1 MQNGRYIY
9 VIKMKKIVLSS
20 KSKSDNLEFR
30 LAVFA
35 FLLLIN
41 LLPLRA
47 QVNVVYNQFFMNP
60 YLYNPAY
67 AGVEGHTVIFA
78 LYRQQWMN
86 FESSPAISNVSF
98 HTPLKGGIGIG
109 ATVFNETQ
117 GPLTTSWGKI
127 SSSYLITVDKE
138 HYLRFGLSLGAGNNA
153 LNFSELDAPTDPAF
167 TNLVDNS
174 TFLIGDFGATYHFG
188 HFNAGFS
195 IPNLVTYDVIS
206 PETNSPIR
214 VSPLDNVLFKV
225 NYRGHLNDDLA
236 IEPHLIYRYSEL
248 GPDQYEGTV
257 ILHIKH
263 VTWAGAS
270 FRQDNNLVGL
280 LGIKL
285 KESFAIG
292 YSFELGNSSIAS
304 TLGPTHEVHIG
315 YHLGSKKEHAEHVS
329 SFIKSHRLSAED
341 RARKAE
347 LERERKLAALR
358 KSRAP
363 QQSAETSQ
371 EEDEDSLGGLLSGS
385 TTNDTTETETD
396 NPADEES
403 ETENSP
409 PAEERTNQFGEREQ
423 EVTFERTT
431 ATGEKETVN
440 AWIPADSEDEK
451 FALAP
456 EATHKER
463 TKSDGTKEVAVE
475 LLRTDSE
482 GNTDKIVKWQPVT
495 EATAENLPADTQ
507 PEETISEEVVE
518 EQAEVIPEQVV
529 IPEEETD
536 PPSLIEQPEEVV
548 EETRPK
554 SDSTL
559 TDDFRTPEELAE
571 STEPENVRKGSHIL
585 ELTAG
590 SYVIAGAFESFD
602 GAETISDRLFQRGF
616 RAAKVGY
623 VSARGYY
630 YVVIYESVQVSRAQS
645 ERNRIRNLP
654 GLDKVWVLT
663 VSE

>member
-1 MQNGRYIY
+1 ME
-9 VIKMKKIVLSS
+9 KIVLSS
-20 KSKSDNLEFR
+20 KSKSDKLRFR
-30 LAVFA
+30 FVGFA
-35 FLLLIN
+35 FLIIAN
-41 LLPLRA
+41 FLPLQA

-109 ATVFNETQ
+109 ATIFNETQ

-138 HYLRFGLSLGAGNNA
+138 HYLRFGLSLGAGNNT
-153 LNFSELDAPTDPAF
+153 LNFTELDAPTDPAF

-214 VSPLDNVLFKV
+214 VSPLDNVLFKM

-236 IEPHLIYRYSEL
+236 IEPHLIYRYSEIE
-248 GPDQYEGTV
+248 PDQYEGTV
-257 ILHIKH
+257 IFHIKH
-263 VTWAGAS
+263 VTWAGVTY
-270 FRQDNNLVGL
+270 RQDNNLIGL

-285 KESFAIG
+285 KESFAVG
-292 YSFELGNSSIAS
+292 YSFELGNSNISS
-304 TLGPTHEVHIG
+304 TLGPTHEIHVG

-341 RARKAE
+341 RAKKAE
-347 LERERKLAALR
+347 LDRERKLAALR
-358 KSRAP
+358 RSRQPDPTNTAD
-363 QQSAETSQ
+363 QQ
-371 EEDEDSLGGLLSGS
+371 EDDDSLGNLLGGNTNNN
-385 TTNDTTETETD
+385 TTDTSEENTPANTD
-396 NPADEES
+396 TP
-403 ETENSP
+403 TENEA

-423 EVTFERTT
+423 QVTFERTSSDGQT
-431 ATGEKETVN
+431 QTVN
-440 AWIPADSEDEK
+440 AWVPADTADEK
-451 FALAP
+451 WELDPNA
-456 EATHKER
+456 EHRER
-463 TKSDGTKEVAVE
+463 TTPEGTTEVAVE
-475 LLRTDSE
+475 LLRTDAQ
-482 GNTDKIVKWQPVT
+482 GNTDKVVRWQPVS
-495 EATAENLPADTQ
+495 EAPPQEDTPTDSPVIDT
-507 PEETISEEVVE
+507 PEEVITQQEDVVE
-518 EQAEVIPEQVV
+518 EVPQEEIQNPVV
-529 IPEEETD
+529 VNQLEEIIQET
-536 PPSLIEQPEEVV
+536 QPQQ
-548 EETRPK
+548 
-554 SDSTL
+554 DSTL
-559 TDDFRTPEELAE
+559 TNDFRTPEELAQ
-571 STEPENVRKGSHIL
+571 SSEPENVKKGSHIL
-585 ELTAG
+585 ELPAG
-590 SYVIAGAFESFD
+590 SYVIAGAFESFN
-602 GAETISDRLFQRGF
+602 GAENISDTLFERGF
-616 RAAKVGY
+616 HEAKVGY

-630 YVVIYESVQVSRAQS
+630 YVVIFESDQVSRAQS

-654 GLDKVWVLT
+654 GLDQVWVLT

>member
-1 MQNGRYIY
+1 ME
-9 VIKMKKIVLSS
+9 KIVLSS
-20 KSKSDNLEFR
+20 KSKSDNLRFR
-30 LAVFA
+30 LAGLA
-35 FLLLIN
+35 FFILIN
-41 LLPLRA
+41 ILPLRA

-86 FESSPAISNVSF
+86 FQNSPAISNVSF

-138 HYLRFGLSLGAGNNA
+138 HYLRFGLSLGAGNNT
-153 LNFSELDAPTDPAF
+153 LNFAELDAPTDPAF

-214 VSPLDNVLFKV
+214 VSPLDNVLFKA

-236 IEPHLIYRYSEL
+236 IEPHLIYRYSSE

-257 ILHIKH
+257 IFHIKH

-280 LGIKL
+280 IGIKL

-304 TLGPTHEVHIG
+304 TLGPTHELHVG

-329 SFIKSHRLSAED
+329 SFIKSHRLSAEE
-341 RARKAE
+341 RAKKAE

-358 KSRAP
+358 KSRAG
-363 QQSAETSQ
+363 QQPARTAQGEQ
-371 EEDEDSLGGLLSGS
+371 EDEDSLGGLLGTS
-385 TTNDTTETETD
+385 TEENNTDPDPAPTETD
-396 NPADEES
+396 PAPEVPS
-403 ETENSP
+403 EQ
-409 PAEERTNQFGEREQ
+409 RTNQFGEREKQ
-423 EVTFERTT
+423 VTFERTG
-431 ATGEKETVN
+431 ADGEPQSVN
-440 AWIPADSEDEK
+440 AWVPADTPDEK
-451 FALAP
+451 WKLDP
-456 EATHKER
+456 EAEHRER
-463 TKSDGTKEVAVE
+463 TAPDGTVEVAIE
-475 LLRTDSE
+475 LLRTDAE
-482 GNTDKIVKWQPVT
+482 GNTDKVVRWQPVE
-495 EATAENLPADTQ
+495 EATPVQETPVEDTPVVEAPTETPVDPTPQ
-507 PEETISEEVVE
+507 EVVKEDIPEETPVEVE
-518 EQAEVIPEQVV
+518 NTPVV
-529 IPEEETD
+529 VVVPQENT
-536 PPSLIEQPEEVV
+536 PPQ
-548 EETRPK
+548 
-554 SDSTL
+554 DSTL
-559 TDDFRTPEELAE
+559 TEDFRTPEELAQ
-571 STEPENVRKGSHIL
+571 STEPETVKRGSHIL
-585 ELTAG
+585 ELPAG

-602 GAETISDRLFQRGF
+602 GAEDVSDQLFERGF
-616 RAAKVGY
+616 HEAKVGY
-623 VSARGYY
+623 VSARSYY
-630 YVVIYESVQVSRAQS
+630 YVVIFESDQESSARS

-654 GLDKVWVLT
+654 DLDQVWVLT